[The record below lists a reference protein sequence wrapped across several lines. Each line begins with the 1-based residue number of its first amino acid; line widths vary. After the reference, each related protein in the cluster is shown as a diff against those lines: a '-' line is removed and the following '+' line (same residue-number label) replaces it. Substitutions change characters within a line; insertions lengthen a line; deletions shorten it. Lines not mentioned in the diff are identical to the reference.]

1 MQWSFSL
8 KHERISKNLNAI
20 VIHKS
25 NIDLGSNSNSNV
37 LIFKVLVMVIYDID
51 LGSNYNSNNII
62 LIFKVILIVIIILH

>member
-25 NIDLGSNSNSNV
+25 NIDLGNSNL

-62 LIFKVILIVIIILH
+62 LIFKVILIVIIILN